1 MEKTLEHGYI
11 GFSNAQNGREG
22 VFDGIDTQIETWM
35 INKWKAKIVENELYK
50 DRDMPWKGM
59 EKDQKRN
66 IVVT

>member
-50 DRDMPWKGM
+50 DRDMP
-59 EKDQKRN
+59 
-66 IVVT
+66 